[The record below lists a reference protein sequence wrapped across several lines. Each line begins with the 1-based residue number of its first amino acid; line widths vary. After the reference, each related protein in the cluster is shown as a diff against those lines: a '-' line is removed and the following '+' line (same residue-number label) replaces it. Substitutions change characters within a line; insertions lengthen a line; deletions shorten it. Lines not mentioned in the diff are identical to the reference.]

1 MIWSLALVEDDSLVG
16 SEGDD
21 DLYGGLGGDQFWCD
35 SGMDTIHDYSPVEGD
50 KIMSESDCEIVN
62 PVCLIGR
69 TFRQE
74 VYISPFFSS
83 SSSCAFSSLVMVKLV
98 NIFGVL

>member
-1 MIWSLALVEDDSLVG
+1 MVSGSRGDDSLVG

-21 DLYGGLGGDQFWCD
+21 DLYGGLGGAQFWCD

-62 PVCLIGR
+62 PARLIGR
-69 TFRQE
+69 TFRQR
-74 VYISPFFSS
+74 SRPLLFFFFLL
-83 SSSCAFSSLVMVKLV
+83 CF
-98 NIFGVL
+98 F